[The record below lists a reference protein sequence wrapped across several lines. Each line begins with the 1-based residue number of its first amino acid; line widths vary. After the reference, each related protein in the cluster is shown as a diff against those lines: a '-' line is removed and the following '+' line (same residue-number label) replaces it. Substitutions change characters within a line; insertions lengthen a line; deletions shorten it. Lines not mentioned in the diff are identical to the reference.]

1 MKRIGEVKTITGSIA
16 IVQGEDQTRPKIGT
30 KVIDEKLENVGRIV
44 DVIGPVSR
52 PYMVIKIKEGA
63 KSILKKRVYSR
74 RRHIQKS
81 RENENRTQENNCG
94 GSDTSFCIDSSNGG
108 NITYQSI
115 FRRRLSVS

>member
-1 MKRIGEVKTITGSIA
+1 MKRIGEVRTITGSIA

-63 KSILKKRVYSR
+63 KSILKKRLYSR
-74 RRHIQKS
+74 
-81 RENENRTQENNCG
+81 
-94 GSDTSFCIDSSNGG
+94 
-108 NITYQSI
+108 
-115 FRRRLSVS
+115 